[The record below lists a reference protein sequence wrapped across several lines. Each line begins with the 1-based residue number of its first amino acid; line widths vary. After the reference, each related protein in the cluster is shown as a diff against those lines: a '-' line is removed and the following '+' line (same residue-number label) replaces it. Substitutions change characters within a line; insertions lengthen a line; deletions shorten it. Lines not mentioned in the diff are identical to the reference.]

1 MLSERLQTTLH
12 KGNVPFNVNSLCSLG
27 PMQFCSSGSKQ
38 HFTGKNSGNSWNV
51 VWLTSGH
58 ALYICIYQVLHKK
71 KKKKKNFWRYH
82 HFMCTKTHN
91 HMKYSSWDT
100 ELDKFFCHF
109 GILGHFL
116 PFYPTPS
123 SPLNNPENHSFEK
136 MKKASWY
143 AIILN
148 LCNKKYNHMMYAYS
162 DMECNRHNFLSF

>member
-71 KKKKKNFWRYH
+71 KKKKKLLEISAFYVYQNPQPYEVQFLRYRVRQIFFVILAFWA
-82 HFMCTKTHN
+82 
-91 HMKYSSWDT
+91 
-100 ELDKFFCHF
+100 
-109 GILGHFL
+109 I
-116 PFYPTPS
+116 FYPFTPPPPA
-123 SPLNNPENHSFEK
+123 PLTTQKTIVLKKWKKHLDMPSF
-136 MKKASWY
+136 
-143 AIILN
+143 
-148 LCNKKYNHMMYAYS
+148 
-162 DMECNRHNFLSF
+162 

>member
-71 KKKKKNFWRYH
+71 KKKKNCWRYH

-100 ELDKFFCHF
+100 ELDKFFF
-109 GILGHFL
+109 VILAFWAI
-116 PFYPTPS
+116 FYPFTPPPPA
-123 SPLNNPENHSFEK
+123 PLTTQKTIVLKKWKKHLDMPSF
-136 MKKASWY
+136 
-143 AIILN
+143 
-148 LCNKKYNHMMYAYS
+148 
-162 DMECNRHNFLSF
+162 

>member
-71 KKKKKNFWRYH
+71 KKKKKLLEISSFYVYQNPQPYEVQFLRYRVRQI
-82 HFMCTKTHN
+82 
-91 HMKYSSWDT
+91 
-100 ELDKFFCHF
+100 FFCHF